1 MLALAHTCL
10 HPETQK
16 PYLKSITGGK
26 DNSIEGIQVAFA
38 LNRSPFLPLFVETA
52 C

>member
-1 MLALAHTCL
+1 MLALEHTCL

-16 PYLKSITGGK
+16 PYLKSVTGGK
-26 DNSIEGIQVAFA
+26 DNSIEGIQV
-38 LNRSPFLPLFVETA
+38 PLPLNVLPSFVESI